1 MDSLFDWMFGIMNND
16 YSKAD
21 KVGRDVIGDYTI
33 DTCDTVDQGYE
44 TAMWKDNGDIIIVE
58 RYPNKMRAE
67 VGHSKWCEFAKTNPK
82 FVYSVQ
88 LDEFVNF

>member
-1 MDSLFDWMFGIMNND
+1 MDSLFDLMFGIMNND

-21 KVGRDVIGDYTI
+21 KVGNDIIGDYTI
-33 DTCDTVDQGYE
+33 DTCDTMDQGYE
-44 TAMWKDNGDIIIVE
+44 TAIWKDDGDIIIVE

>member
-1 MDSLFDWMFGIMNND
+1 MDSLFDLLFGIMNND

-21 KVGRDVIGDYTI
+21 KVGNDVIGDYTI

-44 TAMWKDNGDIIIVE
+44 TAMRKDNGDIIIVE

-67 VGHSKWCEFAKTNPK
+67 IGHSKWCEFAKTNPK

>member
-1 MDSLFDWMFGIMNND
+1 MDSLLDLMFGIMNND

-21 KVGRDVIGDYTI
+21 KVGNDIIGDYTI
-33 DTCDTVDQGYE
+33 DTCDTIDQGYE
-44 TAMWKDNGDIIIVE
+44 TAMWKDDGDIIIVE

-67 VGHSKWCEFAKTNPK
+67 IGHSKWCEFAKTNPK

-88 LDEFVNF
+88 LDEYVNF

>member
-1 MDSLFDWMFGIMNND
+1 MDSLFDLMFGIMNND

-21 KVGRDVIGDYTI
+21 KVGNDIIGDYTI

-67 VGHSKWCEFAKTNPK
+67 IGHSKWCEFAKTNPK

>member
-1 MDSLFDWMFGIMNND
+1 MDSLFDLMFGIMNND

-21 KVGRDVIGDYTI
+21 KVGNDIIGNYTI
-33 DTCDTVDQGYE
+33 DTCDTIDQGYE
-44 TAMWKDNGDIIIVE
+44 TAMWKDDGDIIIVE

-67 VGHSKWCEFAKTNPK
+67 IGHSKWCEFAKTNPK

-88 LDEFVNF
+88 LDEYVNF

>member
-1 MDSLFDWMFGIMNND
+1 MDSLFDLMFGIMNND

-21 KVGRDVIGDYTI
+21 KVGNDIIGDYTI

>member
-1 MDSLFDWMFGIMNND
+1 MDSLFDLMFGIMNND

-21 KVGRDVIGDYTI
+21 KVGNDIIGDYTI

-44 TAMWKDNGDIIIVE
+44 TAMWKDDGDIIIVE

-82 FVYSVQ
+82 FVYSIQ

>member
-1 MDSLFDWMFGIMNND
+1 MDSLFDLMFGIMNND

-21 KVGRDVIGDYTI
+21 KVGHDVIGDYTI
-33 DTCDTVDQGYE
+33 DICDTVDQGYE
-44 TAMWKDNGDIIIVE
+44 TAMWKDDGDIIIVE

-67 VGHSKWCEFAKTNPK
+67 IGHSKWCEFAKTNPK

>member
-1 MDSLFDWMFGIMNND
+1 MDSLFDLMFGIMNND

-21 KVGRDVIGDYTI
+21 KVGNDVIGDYTI
-33 DTCDTVDQGYE
+33 DTCDTIDQGYE
-44 TAMWKDNGDIIIVE
+44 TAIWKDNGDIIIVE

-67 VGHSKWCEFAKTNPK
+67 IGHSKWCEFAKTNPK

-88 LDEFVNF
+88 LDEYVNF

>member
-1 MDSLFDWMFGIMNND
+1 MDSFFDLLFGIMNND

-21 KVGRDVIGDYTI
+21 KVGNDIIGDYTI

-44 TAMWKDNGDIIIVE
+44 TAMWKDDGDIIIVE

>member
-1 MDSLFDWMFGIMNND
+1 MDSLFDVMFGIMNND

-21 KVGRDVIGDYTI
+21 KVGNDVIGDYTI
-33 DTCDTVDQGYE
+33 DTCDTIDQGHE
-44 TAMWKDNGDIIIVE
+44 TAMWKDDGDIIIVE

-67 VGHSKWCEFAKTNPK
+67 IGHSKWCEFAKTNPK

>member
-1 MDSLFDWMFGIMNND
+1 MDSLFDLMFGIMNND

-21 KVGRDVIGDYTI
+21 KVDNDVIGDYTI

-44 TAMWKDNGDIIIVE
+44 TAMWKGDGDIIIVE

-67 VGHSKWCEFAKTNPK
+67 IGHSKWCEFAKTNPK

>member
-1 MDSLFDWMFGIMNND
+1 MDSLFDLMFGIMNND

-21 KVGRDVIGDYTI
+21 KVGNDIIGNYTI

-44 TAMWKDNGDIIIVE
+44 TAMWKDDGDIIIVE

-67 VGHSKWCEFAKTNPK
+67 IGHSKWCEFAKTNPK

-88 LDEFVNF
+88 LDEYVNF

>member
-1 MDSLFDWMFGIMNND
+1 MDSLFDLMFGIMNND

-21 KVGRDVIGDYTI
+21 KVGNDIIGDYTI

-44 TAMWKDNGDIIIVE
+44 TAMWKDDGDIIIVE
-58 RYPNKMRAE
+58 RYPNKMRANI
-67 VGHSKWCEFAKTNPK
+67 GHSKWCEFAKTNPK

-88 LDEFVNF
+88 LDEYVNF

>member
-1 MDSLFDWMFGIMNND
+1 MDSLFDLMFGIMNND

-44 TAMWKDNGDIIIVE
+44 TAIWKDDGDIIIVE

>member
-1 MDSLFDWMFGIMNND
+1 MDSLFDLMFGIMNND

-21 KVGRDVIGDYTI
+21 KVGNDIIGDYTI
-33 DTCDTVDQGYE
+33 DTCDTIDQGYE
-44 TAMWKDNGDIIIVE
+44 TAMWKDDGDIIIVE

-67 VGHSKWCEFAKTNPK
+67 IGHSKWCEFAKTNPK

>member
-1 MDSLFDWMFGIMNND
+1 MDSLFDLLFGIMNND

-21 KVGRDVIGDYTI
+21 KVGNDVIGDYTI
-33 DTCDTVDQGYE
+33 DTSDTVDQGYE

-58 RYPNKMRAE
+58 RYPNKMRTE

>member
-1 MDSLFDWMFGIMNND
+1 MDSLFDLMFGIMNND

-21 KVGRDVIGDYTI
+21 KVGNDVIGDYTI

-44 TAMWKDNGDIIIVE
+44 TAMWNDDGDIIIVE

-67 VGHSKWCEFAKTNPK
+67 IGHSKWCEFAKTNPK

-88 LDEFVNF
+88 LDEYVNF

>member
-1 MDSLFDWMFGIMNND
+1 MDSLFDLMFGIMYND

-21 KVGRDVIGDYTI
+21 KVGHDVIGDYTI

-44 TAMWKDNGDIIIVE
+44 TAMWKDDGDIIIVE

-67 VGHSKWCEFAKTNPK
+67 IGHSKWCEFAKTNPK

-88 LDEFVNF
+88 IDEYVNF

>member
-1 MDSLFDWMFGIMNND
+1 MDSFFDLMFGIMNND

-21 KVGRDVIGDYTI
+21 KVGNDVIGDYTI

-44 TAMWKDNGDIIIVE
+44 TAMWKDDGDIIIVE

-67 VGHSKWCEFAKTNPK
+67 IGHSKWCEFAKTNPK

>member
-1 MDSLFDWMFGIMNND
+1 MDSLLDLMFGIMNND

-21 KVGRDVIGDYTI
+21 KVGHDIIGDYTI
-33 DTCDTVDQGYE
+33 DTCDTMDQGYE
-44 TAMWKDNGDIIIVE
+44 TAMWKDDGDIIIVE

-67 VGHSKWCEFAKTNPK
+67 IGHSKWCEFAKTNPK

>member
-1 MDSLFDWMFGIMNND
+1 MDSLFDLLFGIMNND

-21 KVGRDVIGDYTI
+21 KVGNDIIGDYTI
-33 DTCDTVDQGYE
+33 DTCDTIDQGYE
-44 TAMWKDNGDIIIVE
+44 TAMWKGDGDIIIVE

-67 VGHSKWCEFAKTNPK
+67 IGHSKWCEFAKTNPK

-88 LDEFVNF
+88 LNEFVNF

>member
-1 MDSLFDWMFGIMNND
+1 MDSFFDLTFGIMNND

-21 KVGRDVIGDYTI
+21 KVGNDIIGDYTI
-33 DTCDTVDQGYE
+33 DTCDTMDQGYE
-44 TAMWKDNGDIIIVE
+44 TAMWKGDGDIIIVE

-88 LDEFVNF
+88 VDEYVNF

>member
-1 MDSLFDWMFGIMNND
+1 MDSLFDLMFGIMNND

-21 KVGRDVIGDYTI
+21 KVGNDIIGNYTI

-44 TAMWKDNGDIIIVE
+44 TAMWKDDGDIIIVE

>member
-1 MDSLFDWMFGIMNND
+1 MDSLFDLMFGIMNND

-21 KVGRDVIGDYTI
+21 KVSNDVIGDYTI

-44 TAMWKDNGDIIIVE
+44 TAMWKGDGDIIIVE

-67 VGHSKWCEFAKTNPK
+67 IGHSKWCEFAKTNPK

>member
-1 MDSLFDWMFGIMNND
+1 MDSLFDLMFGIMNND

-21 KVGRDVIGDYTI
+21 KVGNDIIGDYTI
-33 DTCDTVDQGYE
+33 DTCDTMDQGYE
-44 TAMWKDNGDIIIVE
+44 TAIWKNDGDIIIVE

>member
-1 MDSLFDWMFGIMNND
+1 MDSLCDLMFGIMNND

-21 KVGRDVIGDYTI
+21 KVGHDVIGDFTI

-44 TAMWKDNGDIIIVE
+44 TAMWKDDGDIIIVE

-67 VGHSKWCEFAKTNPK
+67 IGHSKWCEFAKTNPK

-88 LDEFVNF
+88 LDEYVNF

>member
-1 MDSLFDWMFGIMNND
+1 MDSLFDLLFGIMNND

-44 TAMWKDNGDIIIVE
+44 TAMWKDDGDIISVE

-67 VGHSKWCEFAKTNPK
+67 IGHSKWCEFAKTNPK

-88 LDEFVNF
+88 LDEYVNF

>member
-1 MDSLFDWMFGIMNND
+1 MDSLFDLMFGIMNND

-21 KVGRDVIGDYTI
+21 KVGNNIIGNYTI

>member
-1 MDSLFDWMFGIMNND
+1 MDSLFDLMFGIMNND

-21 KVGRDVIGDYTI
+21 KVGNDVIGDYTI
-33 DTCDTVDQGYE
+33 DTCDTIDQGYE

>member
-1 MDSLFDWMFGIMNND
+1 MDSLFDLMFGIMNND

-21 KVGRDVIGDYTI
+21 KVGNDIIGDYTI
-33 DTCDTVDQGYE
+33 DTCDTMDQGYE
-44 TAMWKDNGDIIIVE
+44 TAIWKDNGDIIIVE

-82 FVYSVQ
+82 LVYSIQ

>member
-1 MDSLFDWMFGIMNND
+1 MDSLFDLMFGIMNND

-21 KVGRDVIGDYTI
+21 KVGNDIIGDYTI
-33 DTCDTVDQGYE
+33 DTCNTMDQGYE
-44 TAMWKDNGDIIIVE
+44 TAMWKDDGDIIIVE

-67 VGHSKWCEFAKTNPK
+67 IGHSKWCEFAKTNPK

-88 LDEFVNF
+88 LDEYVNF

>member
-1 MDSLFDWMFGIMNND
+1 MDSLLDLMFGIMYND

-21 KVGRDVIGDYTI
+21 KVGNDIIGNYTI
-33 DTCDTVDQGYE
+33 DTSDTVDQGYE
-44 TAMWKDNGDIIIVE
+44 TAMWKDDGDIIIVE

>member
-1 MDSLFDWMFGIMNND
+1 MDSLFDLMFGIMNND

-21 KVGRDVIGDYTI
+21 KVGHDVIGDYTI

-44 TAMWKDNGDIIIVE
+44 TAIWKDDGDIIIVE
-58 RYPNKMRAE
+58 RYPNRMRAE